1 MNTHD
6 IVLYIH
12 TSSLEMFCQYGKA
25 FCPREKMVLE
35 DGQALVP
42 GVLAPSLVLL
52 RREPSTLTE
61 YAYLQ
66 CECECVC
73 FWGGGVGESII
84 TVYS

>member
-1 MNTHD
+1 
-6 IVLYIH
+6 
-12 TSSLEMFCQYGKA
+12 
-25 FCPREKMVLE
+25 MVLE

-73 FWGGGVGESII
+73 VCVFGGGGGGWREHN
-84 TVYS
+84 YSV